1 VVTQVARQNDV
12 STGLIYK
19 WRDLARGRG
28 GGAMFAPV
36 VLAEAPAGLPRGAA
50 AQAPAILVELAGGA
64 RVTIAS
70 HAAPA
75 LVTATLR
82 ALR

>member
-1 VVTQVARQNDV
+1 MAYMTLMSGPERRRRWSREDRDRILAAAFAPGAVVTQVARQNDV

-36 VLAEAPAGLPRGAA
+36 VLAEGKRG
-50 AQAPAILVELAGGA
+50 PDP
-64 RVTIAS
+64 TFS
-70 HAAPA
+70 
-75 LVTATLR
+75 
-82 ALR
+82 